1 MVLKVFSIDGSS
13 KMVAIH
19 NGMNARDVCLLL
31 AERNHLDIGP
41 NWTVVENI
49 TDLQL
54 GNGCCIKGGGRMLG
68 RGEGRFGEL

>member
-54 GNGCCIKGGGRMLG
+54 GNGCCIKGGGG
-68 RGEGRFGEL
+68 CWG